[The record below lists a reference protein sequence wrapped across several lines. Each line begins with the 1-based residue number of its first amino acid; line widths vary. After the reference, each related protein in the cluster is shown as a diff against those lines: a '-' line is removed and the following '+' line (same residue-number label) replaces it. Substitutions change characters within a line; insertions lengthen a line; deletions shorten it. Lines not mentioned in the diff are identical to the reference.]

1 MAAIYLA
8 PYAGILALL
17 YVGLSYYVTGFRRR
31 HRLPYGHNEDD
42 AMQRAIRAQGNFV
55 EYAPLGLLLLYLLA
69 SVGTH
74 PYVVSG
80 LATALVLG
88 RIAHAYSMLVVEPKR
103 GTYKLRVTSM
113 VLTFFTLAIIGLMLL
128 VAWFGFSFGAN

>member
-31 HRLPYGHNEDD
+31 LRLPYGHSDDD
-42 AMQRAIRAQGNFV
+42 AMQRAIRAQGNFA
-55 EYAPLGLLLLYLLA
+55 EYAPFGLLLLYLLA
-69 SVGTH
+69 GVGTH

-88 RIAHAYSMLVVEPKR
+88 RIAHAYSMLVVEPKY
-103 GTYKLRVTSM
+103 GKYTLRVAAM
-113 VLTFFTLAIIGLMLL
+113 MLTFFSMAIVGILLL